1 MKHIHTFEN
10 FLNESSKIKE
20 VVLSNEILN
29 FLEERGVIAPDKS
42 QKVHKDL
49 TAFLKGKLNE
59 SINEEFLNEAL
70 KDTREIVGKEM
81 EDIVDALN
89 FLGKS
94 PAGVSELNKAC
105 NGKVPY
111 TIFLNDEKGFPK
123 PGGLHS
129 SSVDF
134 TSNTSSNIKVEDY
147 IDIVN
152 SILDDHGY
160 DKLKVK
166 ILK

>member
-10 FLNESSKIKE
+10 FLNES
-20 VVLSNEILN
+20 
-29 FLEERGVIAPDKS
+29 F
-42 QKVHKDL
+42 
-49 TAFLKGKLNE
+49 
-59 SINEEFLNEAL
+59 

-81 EDIVDALN
+81 ADIIDALD

-94 PAGVSELNKAC
+94 TMGRSALDKAC

-111 TIFLNDEKGFPK
+111 TIFLKDENGFPK
-123 PGGLHS
+123 PGGLYS
-129 SSVDF
+129 SAVDF
-134 TSNTSSNIKVEDY
+134 IANANSTMKVEEF
-147 IDIVN
+147 IDCVN
-152 SILDDHGY
+152 KVLDDHGY